1 MTIGF
6 SNGDPVS
13 INQENLRPH
22 EILAKLNLIASTH
35 GVGRIDIVENRFVGM
50 KSRGVYETP
59 GGTILLTA
67 RRAMESI
74 TLDKGESHLKD
85 ELMPK
90 YAECIYNG
98 YWFSSERISMQKLI
112 DAMQYKVNGYVKVKI
127 FKGNTIILGRK
138 SNNSLYD
145 TSLVSFDEVGEYNQ
159 KDAEGF
165 IKINSLRLKK
175 NI

>member
-1 MTIGF
+1 
-6 SNGDPVS
+6 
-13 INQENLRPH
+13 
-22 EILAKLNLIASTH
+22 
-35 GVGRIDIVENRFVGM
+35 
-50 KSRGVYETP
+50 
-59 GGTILLTA
+59 
-67 RRAMESI
+67 
-74 TLDKGESHLKD
+74 
-85 ELMPK
+85 
-90 YAECIYNG
+90 
-98 YWFSSERISMQKLI
+98 MQKLI